1 MSKRVLTR
9 RSVIVAAAT
18 AAIVGV
24 LGLPGDS
31 VAQDAA
37 KKTISGRKAKE
48 HTERSM
54 KEILQFF
61 EKEYGAKY
69 SEKEKK
75 RIIEG
80 AWPKMKIHL
89 AREFTFH
96 DC

>member
-9 RSVIVAAAT
+9 RSVIVAAVT
-18 AAIVGV
+18 AAILGV

-48 HTERSM
+48 HSERSM
-54 KEILQFF
+54 KETLKFF
-61 EKEYGAKY
+61 EKEYDVKY

-80 AWPKMKIHL
+80 VWPKMKVHL
-89 AREFTFH
+89 AREFTFR